1 MTDTAANRFGKAGVD
16 CFRAY
21 LENGGLSMEP
31 YCRCGEQLNED
42 YHCAACDRNCRCTT
56 FVCDDEAT
64 LAAVKQF
71 IEEQPSFE
79 GFRTLLA
86 AELD

>member
-1 MTDTAANRFGKAGVD
+1 VNDTPKKQYKKAESD
-16 CFRAY
+16 YFRAY
-21 LENGGLSMEP
+21 LEDGGLSMEP

-42 YHCAACDRNCRCTT
+42 YRCTTCGHDCRCTT
-56 FVCDDEAT
+56 FVCDDEPT
-64 LAAVKQF
+64 LAAVKRF

-79 GFRTLLA
+79 GFRTMLA